1 MTETKA
7 CLFAV
12 FALAFVA
19 GVPAIVEW
27 LIP

>member
-1 MTETKA
+1 MTESKA

-12 FALAFVA
+12 LALAFVA
-19 GVPAIVEW
+19 GVPAFVEW

>member
-1 MTETKA
+1 MTTFKHIA
-7 CLFAV
+7 ISAA
-12 FALAFVA
+12 ALAFLA